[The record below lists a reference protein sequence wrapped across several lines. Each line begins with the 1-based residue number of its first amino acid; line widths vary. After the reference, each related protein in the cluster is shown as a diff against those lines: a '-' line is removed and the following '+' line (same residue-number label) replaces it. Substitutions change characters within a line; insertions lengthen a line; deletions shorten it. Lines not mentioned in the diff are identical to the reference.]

1 MIGDE
6 YFPAFVTHNTEQS
19 RTLGAAL
26 DNLLGKTCPRAVLAN
41 PVTLCA
47 VLIELWRN
55 LPCVELESL
64 LLCLPFYCA
73 INCKQLPELTES
85 GSLPETWQLNE
96 ELAQRLSFACD
107 SREIYE
113 RVLARFGKEELELI
127 IINNNE
133 DYLFYNIQHGG
144 DLIGTTG
151 IYFVYF
157 IWLHSI
163 SEIH

>member
-107 SREIYE
+107 SREFYE
-113 RVLARFGKEELELI
+113 RVLARFGKEELEETLALCDVI
-127 IINNNE
+127 E
-133 DYLFYNIQHGG
+133 AESDE
-144 DLIGTTG
+144 
-151 IYFVYF
+151 
-157 IWLHSI
+157 SI
-163 SEIH
+163 DCFRKLVQSSYKSFH